1 MRFRENTDLS
11 LFDWIWKNT
20 DQLHTWK
27 AGDSIFSDKDQ
38 ASYICLKDHPIGI
51 HDFSVPARAITNNQQ
66 KKFERMEKARL
77 QGKLE
82 EAIVQENFTVYDLM
96 AIHEIVASSFTKSQL
111 QAVCKDLIR
120 VISQEPNDKERDAW
134 QTIFNVAKK
143 RLSDLESKDEK

>member
-1 MRFRENTDLS
+1 MD
-11 LFDWIWKNT
+11 I
-20 DQLHTWK
+20 
-27 AGDSIFSDKDQ
+27 
-38 ASYICLKDHPIGI
+38 
-51 HDFSVPARAITNNQQ
+51 
-66 KKFERMEKARL
+66 KKFARMEKARL

-96 AIHEIVASSFTKSQL
+96 AIHEIVASSFTKTQL